1 MTELRP
7 RPARG
12 DRSLRIVV
20 AALFLVV
27 GTGIGL
33 FVLGSSSSK
42 ISDLGTTL
50 IGSALVGAVLV
61 LLEQALA
68 GRADQS
74 ERKIIA
80 FGAAATATD
89 SVIEPVV
96 PVEVVAETVSVSGSN
111 HYAVYYTGWQRDPDR
126 VDVFSAR
133 LRVLR
138 NSQYFQFFTA
148 SVPGL
153 DFALA
158 VEALKAGPGA
168 VQRAVVDEAV
178 GHIRGMIERGEAPRS
193 DDPTKAIE
201 VRPELNAVLRRARD
215 SPQAVYDEES
225 LTAEFE
231 V

>member
-1 MTELRP
+1 ML
-7 RPARG
+7 
-12 DRSLRIVV
+12 IVV
-20 AALFLVV
+20 AALLVVV

-89 SVIEPVV
+89 LVEEPVV
-96 PVEVVAETVSVSGSN
+96 PVEAAAKTVSVPGPN
-111 HYAVYYTGWQRDPDR
+111 LYAVYYTGWQRDTDR

-138 NSQYFQFFTA
+138 NGDYFQFFTA

-153 DFALA
+153 DFTLA

-168 VQRAVVDEAV
+168 VQKAVVDEAI
-178 GHIRGMIERGEAPRS
+178 GHIRGMIERREAPRS

-201 VRPELNAVLRRARD
+201 VRPDLSAVLRRARD
-215 SPQAVYDEES
+215 SPQAAYDEES
-225 LTAEFE
+225 LVAEFD